1 MAVWAYECRPCAGKG
16 VWFVSRATVMEMPA
30 DVRLLRLKVGT
41 EWRCAAVDRSR
52 SVEVDGMLLR
62 DAVASDP
69 VDCPECA
76 PQPAA
81 EAAPTEGDTG
91 TGDSGARSV
100 QAAAVSIQGQ
110 QVLVVLVPL
119 DLVHSAGEADM
130 LIADLRPRF
139 GSVAVV
145 LMGQDD
151 DGSPHY
157 HGNSALAALL
167 ADVPIDKMPWKTY
180 PL

>member
-41 EWRCAAVDRSR
+41 EWRCAVVDRSR
-52 SVEVDGMLLR
+52 VVEVD
-62 DAVASDP
+62 
-69 VDCPECA
+69 
-76 PQPAA
+76 
-81 EAAPTEGDTG
+81 
-91 TGDSGARSV
+91 
-100 QAAAVSIQGQ
+100 
-110 QVLVVLVPL
+110 
-119 DLVHSAGEADM
+119 DM

-139 GSVAVV
+139 GNVAVV

-180 PL
+180 PMR